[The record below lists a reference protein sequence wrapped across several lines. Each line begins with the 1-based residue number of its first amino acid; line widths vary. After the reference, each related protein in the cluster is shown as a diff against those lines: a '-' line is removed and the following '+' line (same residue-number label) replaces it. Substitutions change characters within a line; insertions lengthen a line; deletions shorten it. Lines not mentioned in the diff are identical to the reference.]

1 MNYSVPSTV
10 RLIDENNNGFVDKV
24 YVGDMGGQMWRF
36 GQFTTDSAGNPLTF
50 PESDENINNWTGL
63 VLFRAPTY
71 VVDSTTYTRKF
82 FYPPSVTLEK
92 GYDLVFMGTGDRE
105 SACSTT
111 TGADR
116 IYAVKDTHGSTT
128 LTETNLVDV
137 TDTAA
142 TPPDL
147 DDTTGDV
154 DMNNEYDQGWYIRLV
169 DESGSAVGEKVL
181 AQGTVFYKT
190 FYITTF
196 TPNDDP
202 CLPGGAGKLY
212 ALNYLTGGAVLF
224 VGNDI
229 DGDGIDDLT
238 RSVMIGGGIP
248 SRPVMVIHKK
258 DQDLLISVG
267 TTNPDPTSE
276 SIEAG
281 VIVVDPLAPKRN
293 FFSIWWRQLFS

>member
-1 MNYSVPSTV
+1 M
-10 RLIDENNNGFVDKV
+10 
-24 YVGDMGGQMWRF
+24 
-36 GQFTTDSAGNPLTF
+36 
-50 PESDENINNWTGL
+50 
-63 VLFRAPTY
+63 
-71 VVDSTTYTRKF
+71 
-82 FYPPSVTLEK
+82 
-92 GYDLVFMGTGDRE
+92 
-105 SACSTT
+105 
-111 TGADR
+111 
-116 IYAVKDTHGSTT
+116 DTHGSTT

-137 TDTAA
+137 TDTAD

-147 DDTTGDV
+147 NDTTGDV

-181 AQGTVFYKT
+181 AEGTVFYKT

-212 ALNYLTGGAVLF
+212 AVNYLTGEAVLF

-229 DGDGIDDLT
+229 DGDGFNDLT

-248 SRPVMVIHKK
+248 SKPVMVLTSRG
-258 DQDLLISVG
+258 QNLLISVG
-267 TTNPDPTSE
+267 TTSPDLSSQ

-281 VIVVDPLAPKRN
+281 IIRVDPLAPKRN
-293 FFSIWWRQLFS
+293 FFHIWWRQLFS